1 MATRRSWEVALIT
14 NSFDMKTPYPWQ
26 SLRDHRNASPWFD
39 LPLAVREGKSVP
51 LVAGTHAGADVS
63 PGFVSTNPEPR
74 SVTGFANTKPDTRT
88 EAAKRSLLMGN
99 RLFLKLTRL
108 ARSWLATRGTAD
120 DAVLTLAILNT

>member
-1 MATRRSWEVALIT
+1 MGGCVDNQFFRHENSLSLAVARRLPGRIAVV
-14 NSFDMKTPYPWQ
+14 
-26 SLRDHRNASPWFD
+26 R

-51 LVAGTHAGADVS
+51 RVAGTHAGADAS
-63 PGFVSTNPEPR
+63 SGFVSTNPEPL